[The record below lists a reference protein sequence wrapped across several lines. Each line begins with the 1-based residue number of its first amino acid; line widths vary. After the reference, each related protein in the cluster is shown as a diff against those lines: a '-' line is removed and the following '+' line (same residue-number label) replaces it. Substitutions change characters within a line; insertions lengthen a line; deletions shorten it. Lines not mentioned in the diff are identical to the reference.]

1 MIYDITRPTPPEM
14 PNLGKGLET
23 QKLLLS
29 QTSKDMYQPEHP
41 LLYAALGAKISGA
54 EFQYPSGQWLEP
66 CGQIL
71 LLCADSGNN
80 KGQHSLLVEAIMR
93 EELRSDHEAINKYLE
108 WQKNYKAVNK
118 RDKPV
123 EQDLCIHVLP
133 SDTTRPGYLKAQMAA
148 EKHGGYTTFI
158 DLPEAVMLD
167 NLCGGHKQM
176 TQILRLIYD
185 RSRYRALRA
194 TVDGITGSAILRTNI
209 SMAST
214 PTDIRKFLRYNLLD
228 GTLGRIAFSYKPR
241 SEKRDPHI
249 PKIGRFDD
257 GFYQELDARM
267 APLALCKGRYVIPQL
282 NKVCNKLSA
291 EICEY
296 ADLTDNDIMWDMAK
310 RSIVTS
316 FKAGCIMWAL
326 NNMTWTRGM
335 ADTVEWLTWHS
346 IWSVWAVMGDML
358 QKDSNADSAESGKS
372 GPANMLDSIEG
383 NTFSEQQLDAL
394 RQRLG
399 KPTGAASKKQLS
411 VWSARGFIEYSAQ
424 TGLYTKT
431 EKYLNG
437 SGLTVKG

>member
-1 MIYDITRPTPPEM
+1 MIYDITKPMPPEM
-14 PNLGKGLET
+14 PPLGKGMET
-23 QKLLLS
+23 QRLLLS
-29 QTSKDMYQPEHP
+29 QTSKDMFEPEHP
-41 LLYAALGAKISGA
+41 MLYAPLGSKISGA

-66 CGQIL
+66 CGQIR

-80 KGQHSLLVEAIMR
+80 KGQHSLLVEAVMR
-93 EELRSDHEAINKYLE
+93 EERRSDLEEIKKYLE
-108 WQKNYKAVNK
+108 WQKEFKAANK
-118 RDKPV
+118 RDKPA
-123 EQDLCIHVLP
+123 ERDLCIRVLP
-133 SDTTRPGYLKAQMAA
+133 SDCTRPGYLKAQMAA

-176 TQILRLIYD
+176 TQILRLIHD
-185 RSRYRALRA
+185 RQRYQALRA
-194 TVDGITGSAILRTNI
+194 TADGITGSAILRTNI
-209 SMAST
+209 SMASN

-241 SEKRDPHI
+241 SEKRDPRI

-257 GFYQELDARM
+257 GFYEELDRRL
-267 APLALCKGRYVIPQL
+267 APLALCKGRFVIPQL
-282 NKVCNKLSA
+282 NKVCQHLAA

-310 RSIVTS
+310 RSIVAS
-316 FKAGCIMWAL
+316 FKAGCVMWAL
-326 NNMTWTRGM
+326 NSRQWTRSM
-335 ADTVEWLTWHS
+335 SDTVEWLTWRG

-358 QKDSNADSAESGKS
+358 QKDTDTATPEGSKT

-383 NTFSEQQLDAL
+383 SSFNEQQLDAL

-399 KPTGAASKKQLS
+399 KPTGAASKRQLA
-411 VWSARGFIEYSAQ
+411 VWSTRGFIEYSAQ

-431 EKYLNG
+431 EEYLKR
-437 SGLTVKG
+437 KG

>member
-1 MIYDITRPTPPEM
+1 MIYDITKPTPPAM
-14 PNLGKGLET
+14 PHLGKGLET
-23 QKLLLS
+23 QRLLLS
-29 QTSKDMYQPEHP
+29 QTSKDMFQPEHP
-41 LLYAALGAKISGA
+41 MLYAPLGSKISGA

-66 CGQIL
+66 CGQIR

-80 KGQHSLLVEAIMR
+80 KGQHSLLVEAIMH
-93 EELRSDHEAINKYLE
+93 EELRSDHEEIKKYLE
-108 WQKNYKAVNK
+108 WQKTCKAANK
-118 RDKPV
+118 NDKPI
-123 EQDLCIHVLP
+123 EQDLCIHVMP

-167 NLCGGHKQM
+167 SLCGGHKPM
-176 TQILRLIYD
+176 TQILRLIHD
-185 RSRYRALRA
+185 RQRYQALRA
-194 TVDGITGSAILRTNI
+194 TIDGITGSAILRTNI
-209 SMAST
+209 SMASN

-241 SEKRDPHI
+241 SEKRDPRI

-257 GFYQELDARM
+257 DFYQELDRRM

-282 NKVCNKLSA
+282 NKVCQSLAA

-296 ADLTDNDIMWDMAK
+296 ADLTDNDTMWDMAK
-310 RSIVTS
+310 RSIVAS
-316 FKAGCIMWAL
+316 FKAGCVMWAL
-326 NNMTWTRGM
+326 NNMSWTRAMGDM
-335 ADTVEWLTWHS
+335 VEWLTWHG

-358 QKDSNADSAESGKS
+358 QKDGDTVSAEAGKT

-383 NTFSEQQLDAL
+383 NTFNEQQLDAL

-424 TGLYTKT
+424 TGLYSKT
-431 EKYLNG
+431 EKYL
-437 SGLTVKG
+437 KGKS

>member
-1 MIYDITRPTPPEM
+1 MIYDITKPTPPEM
-14 PNLGKGLET
+14 PTLGKGLET

-29 QTSKDMYQPEHP
+29 QTSKDMFQPEHP
-41 LLYAALGAKISGA
+41 MLYAPLGSKISGA

-66 CGQIL
+66 CGQIR

-93 EELRSDHEAINKYLE
+93 EERRSDLEEIKKYLE
-108 WQKNYKAVNK
+108 WQKAYKAANK
-118 RDKPV
+118 RDKPT
-123 EQDLCIHVLP
+123 EHDLCIHVMP

-176 TQILRLIYD
+176 TQILRLIHD
-185 RSRYRALRA
+185 RQRYQALRA

-209 SMAST
+209 SMSSN

-241 SEKRDPHI
+241 SEKRDPRI

-257 GFYQELDARM
+257 GFYQELDGRM

-282 NKVCNKLSA
+282 NKVCQNLAA

-296 ADLTDNDIMWDMAK
+296 ADLTDNDVMWDMAK
-310 RSIVTS
+310 RSIVAS
-316 FKAGCIMWAL
+316 FKAGCVMWAL
-326 NNMTWTRGM
+326 NNQTWTRAMGDM
-335 ADTVEWLTWHS
+335 VEWLAWHG

-358 QKDSNADSAESGKS
+358 QKDGDSVSTEAGKS

-383 NTFSEQQLDAL
+383 NSFNEQQLDAL

-431 EKYLNG
+431 EKYLKK
-437 SGLTVKG
+437 SDVR

>member
-326 NNMTWTRGM
+326 NNMTWTRAM

-358 QKDSNADSAESGKS
+358 QKDSNADSAESGKT

>member
-1 MIYDITRPTPPEM
+1 
-14 PNLGKGLET
+14 
-23 QKLLLS
+23 
-29 QTSKDMYQPEHP
+29 
-41 LLYAALGAKISGA
+41 
-54 EFQYPSGQWLEP
+54 
-66 CGQIL
+66 
-71 LLCADSGNN
+71 LCADSGNN

-93 EELRSDHEAINKYLE
+93 EERHSDLQEIKNYLE
-108 WQKNYKAVNK
+108 WQKTYKATNK
-118 RDKPV
+118 GDKPA
-123 EQDLCIHVLP
+123 EQDLCIRVLP

-176 TQILRLIYD
+176 TQILRLIHD
-185 RSRYRALRA
+185 RQRYQALRA

-209 SMAST
+209 SMASN
-214 PTDIRKFLRYNLLD
+214 PTDIRKFLKYNLLD

-241 SEKRDPHI
+241 SEKRDPRI
-249 PKIGRFDD
+249 PKIGKFDD
-257 GFYQELDARM
+257 GFYQELDQYLAR
-267 APLALCKGRYVIPQL
+267 LALCKGRYIIPQL
-282 NKVCNKLSA
+282 NKVCQHLAA

-310 RSIVTS
+310 RSIVAS
-316 FKAGCIMWAL
+316 FKAGCVMWAL
-326 NNMTWTRGM
+326 NNMVWTRAMGDM
-335 ADTVEWLTWHS
+335 VEWLAWHG

-358 QKDSNADSAESGKS
+358 QKDSDTGTADGSKT

-394 RQRLG
+394 RNRMG

-411 VWSARGFIEYSAQ
+411 VWSARGFIEYSPQ

-431 EKYLNG
+431 KVYLKRHADG
-437 SGLTVKG
+437 KV

>member
-1 MIYDITRPTPPEM
+1 MIYDITKPTPPEM
-14 PNLGKGLET
+14 PTLGKGLET

-29 QTSKDMYQPEHP
+29 QTSKDMFQPEHP
-41 LLYAALGAKISGA
+41 MLYAPLGAKITGA
-54 EFQYPSGQWLEP
+54 EFQYPSGQWFEP
-66 CGQIL
+66 CGQIS

-93 EELRSDHEAINKYLE
+93 EELRSDQEAINKYVE
-108 WQKNYKAVNK
+108 WQKASHAANK
-118 RDKPV
+118 KDKPV
-123 EQDLCIHVLP
+123 EQDLCIHVMP

-176 TQILRLIYD
+176 TQILRLIHD
-185 RSRYRALRA
+185 RARYKALRA

-209 SMAST
+209 SMASN
-214 PTDIRKFLRYNLLD
+214 PTDIRKFLKYNLLD

-241 SEKRDPHI
+241 GAKRDPNI
-249 PKIGRFDD
+249 PVIGQFDE
-257 GFYQELDARM
+257 GFYQELNNRM

-282 NKVCNKLSA
+282 NKVCKKLAA

-310 RSIVTS
+310 RSIVAS
-316 FKAGCIMWAL
+316 FKAGCVMWAL
-326 NNMTWTRGM
+326 NKMTWTRG
-335 ADTVEWLTWHS
+335 
-346 IWSVWAVMGDML
+346 MGDML
-358 QKDSNADSAESGKS
+358 QKDTDIVTTTSGKT

-383 NTFSEQQLDAL
+383 NTFNEQQLDAL
-394 RQRLG
+394 RQQMG

-411 VWSARGFIEYSAQ
+411 VWAARGFIEYSEQ

-431 EKYLNG
+431 EKYLG
-437 SGLTVKG
+437 ASLVKSEK

>member
-1 MIYDITRPTPPEM
+1 MIYDITKPTPPEM
-14 PNLGKGLET
+14 PTLGKGLET

-29 QTSKDMYQPEHP
+29 QTSKDMFQPEHP
-41 LLYAALGAKISGA
+41 MLYAPLGAKISGA
-54 EFQYPSGQWLEP
+54 EFQYPSGQWFEP
-66 CGQIL
+66 CGQIS

-93 EELRSDHEAINKYLE
+93 EELRSDQEAINKYVE
-108 WQKNYKAVNK
+108 WQKASHAANK
-118 RDKPV
+118 KDKPV
-123 EQDLCIHVLP
+123 EQDLCIHVMP

-176 TQILRLIYD
+176 TQILRLIHD
-185 RSRYRALRA
+185 RARYKALRA

-209 SMAST
+209 SMASN
-214 PTDIRKFLRYNLLD
+214 PTDIRKFLKYNLLD

-241 SEKRDPHI
+241 SAKRDPNI
-249 PKIGRFDD
+249 PVIGQFDE
-257 GFYQELDARM
+257 GFYQELNNRM

-282 NKVCNKLSA
+282 NKVCKKLAA

-310 RSIVTS
+310 RSIVAS
-316 FKAGCIMWAL
+316 FKAGCVMWAL
-326 NNMTWTRGM
+326 NKMTWTRGM
-335 ADTVEWLTWHS
+335 GDMVEWLTWHG

-358 QKDSNADSAESGKS
+358 QKDTDIVTTTSGKT

-383 NTFSEQQLDAL
+383 NTFNEQQLDAL
-394 RQRLG
+394 RQQMG

-411 VWSARGFIEYSAQ
+411 VWAARGFIEYSEQ

-431 EKYLNG
+431 EKYLGASLVNRE
-437 SGLTVKG
+437 

>member
-1 MIYDITRPTPPEM
+1 MIYEITRPTPPEM
-14 PNLGKGLET
+14 PNLGKGLEA

-29 QTSKDMYQPEHP
+29 QTSKDMFQPEHP
-41 LLYAALGAKISGA
+41 MLYSPLGAKISGA

-66 CGQIL
+66 CGQIR

-80 KGQHSLLVEAIMR
+80 KGQHSLLAEAIMR
-93 EELRSDHEAINKYLE
+93 EEQNSDTQEVNNYLE
-108 WQKNYKAVNK
+108 WQKTYKATNK
-118 RDKPV
+118 GDKPT
-123 EQDLCIHVLP
+123 ERDLCIRILP

-148 EKHGGYTTFI
+148 ERHGGYTTFI

-176 TQILRLIYD
+176 TQILRLIHD
-185 RSRYRALRA
+185 RQRYRALRA

-209 SMAST
+209 SMASN
-214 PTDIRKFLRYNLLD
+214 PTDIRKFLKYNLLD

-241 SEKRDPHI
+241 GEKRDPNI
-249 PKIGRFDD
+249 PIIGKFDD
-257 GFYQELDARM
+257 GFYQELDQYLAR
-267 APLALCKGRYVIPQL
+267 LAVCKGRYVIPQL
-282 NKVCNKLSA
+282 NKVCKHLAA

-296 ADLTDNDIMWDMAK
+296 ADLTDNDVMWDMAK
-310 RSIVTS
+310 RSIVAS
-316 FKAGCIMWAL
+316 FKAGCVMWAL
-326 NNMTWTRGM
+326 NNMAWTRAMGDM
-335 ADTVEWLTWHS
+335 VEWLTWHG

-358 QKDSNADSAESGKS
+358 QKDSSTSTTETGKT

-394 RQRLG
+394 RNRLG

-411 VWSARGFIEYSAQ
+411 VWSARGFIEYSAE

-431 EKYLNG
+431 EKYL
-437 SGLTVKG
+437 KRAR

>member
-1 MIYDITRPTPPEM
+1 MIYDITKPTPPKM
-14 PNLGKGLET
+14 PPLGKGLET
-23 QKLLLS
+23 QRLLLS
-29 QTSKDMYQPEHP
+29 QTSKDMFQPEHP
-41 LLYAALGAKISGA
+41 LLYAPLGAKMSGA
-54 EFQYPSGQWLEP
+54 EFQYPSGQWFEP
-66 CGQIL
+66 CGQIR

-80 KGQHSLLVEAIMR
+80 KGQHSLLVEAIMH
-93 EELRSDHEAINKYLE
+93 EELRSDHEEINKYLE
-108 WQKNYKAVNK
+108 WQKTCKAANK
-118 RDKPV
+118 RDKPI
-123 EQDLCIHVLP
+123 EQDLCIHVMP

-176 TQILRLIYD
+176 TQILRLIHD
-185 RSRYRALRA
+185 RSRYQALRA
-194 TVDGITGSAILRTNI
+194 TIDGITGSAILRTNI
-209 SMAST
+209 SMASN
-214 PTDIRKFLRYNLLD
+214 PTDIRKFLKNNLLD

-241 SEKRDPHI
+241 SEKRDPNI

-257 GFYQELDARM
+257 GFYEELDRRL
-267 APLALCKGRYVIPQL
+267 APLNLCKGRFVIPQL
-282 NKVCNKLSA
+282 NKVCRQLAA

-310 RSIVTS
+310 RSIVAS
-316 FKAGCIMWAL
+316 FKAGCVMWAL
-326 NNMTWTRGM
+326 NNMTWTRAM
-335 ADTVEWLTWHS
+335 SEQVEWLAWHG

-358 QKDSNADSAESGKS
+358 QKDSDTVATETAKT

-383 NTFSEQQLDAL
+383 NSFNEQQLDAL

-431 EKYLNG
+431 EAYL
-437 SGLTVKG
+437 KKKE